1 MVIIQDGEFFD
12 FTVPRMNQVYMSVSK
27 KLYTFVQGSTFYILQ
42 IDHENGLKYKDKYGK
57 QDFIDHNNP
66 VHKESLDTIIFYCC
80 EVSMCLHLNRDKP

>member
-1 MVIIQDGEFFD
+1 MG
-12 FTVPRMNQVYMSVSK
+12 VSK

-42 IDHENGLKYKDKYGK
+42 IDHENGPQYEDKYGK

-80 EVSMCLHLNRDKP
+80 EVSMCRFLI